1 MGRVNSS
8 PTQMTL
14 MKGIADLLG
23 RIFLSTIF
31 IYEVIET
38 MLFYNRAKDTM
49 TEYGI
54 TWMQDGLL
62 IGLLIMMSIG
72 AILVIIGYSA
82 RLGATLLL
90 LVWVPFTFIVYSFWN
105 DPPELQEQ
113 SLLYFT
119 RNLAVIG
126 GLLMLLANGSG
137 EYSVRR
143 LIHVM
148 RLPK

>member
-1 MGRVNSS
+1 
-8 PTQMTL
+8 

-31 IYEVIET
+31 FFEVLDTIFFYSTAKET
-38 MLFYNRAKDTM
+38 MTN
-49 TEYGI
+49 YGI
-54 TWMQDGLL
+54 TWMQDTLLTIVLLMMGIGAFLVVIGYFARVGATMLLL
-62 IGLLIMMSIG
+62 IWI
-72 AILVIIGYSA
+72 
-82 RLGATLLL
+82 
-90 LVWVPFTFIVYSFWN
+90 PFTFVVYSFWN
-105 DPPELQEQ
+105 DPPDMQREQ
-113 SLLYFT
+113 MLFFM

-126 GLLMLLANGSG
+126 GLLLLLANGSG